1 MSRRRGQRY
10 PLNQPPDGMVVEPDL
25 PTNNPMTPSQQSV
38 NNSLGAADEEN
49 LPPVTDAQG
58 NPIPLDDFS
67 PPDDAMV
74 DPTPTEVRRAT
85 MNVPAKGVHFNF
97 EPFQQIAQLHA
108 AGRTDEAFN
117 MYNSLDPQSRYVYD
131 NIKNMKKVPASEAA
145 RLADEFRQNQDRQM
159 AQQQTPQ
166 AKALDEKELDDAQKT
181 MQRADNMIFLLD
193 NLRGGSP
200 DKVNKNEEKW
210 RPRVGRIQGGMHNL
224 DSWMPQFLTTD
235 EDLGWV
241 ADFNSLKGAINLAEA
256 QNNRGQGQLSDGERV
271 LMAQAASL
279 GLERQRDEP
288 GFERAFE
295 RMYDL
300 ALETRDKAQA
310 KLSGGKEAPSAQ
322 PATESG
328 NAPQASP
335 AAAPG
340 FQVGKL
346 YRDANGRKTRF
357 QGYDNQGNPVFIS
370 AQ

>member
-131 NIKNMKKVPASEAA
+131 NIKNMSRVPASEAA
-145 RLADEFRQNQDRQM
+145 RLADEFRQNQDRIAMQERSPAGRAEADRERQAERDKQDELNRVRFNIQRLDKYAARVPTVM
-159 AQQQTPQ
+159 GPKSGGLAAQVYDYAFNPSDRTAREELMSVVSEDVLQDAKYVKPFSNDERYFLLEMRPGRTDSAERWNNYMTYKRQALAARLPEGDPLKSTPAWMGGKQQGAQQQAAPQ
-166 AKALDEKELDDAQKT
+166 QQPAPLPRTLPDGSVLKSPGDPDFDPTE
-181 MQRADNMIFLLD
+181 DNG
-193 NLRGGSP
+193 NP
-200 DKVNKNEEKW
+200 
-210 RPRVGRIQGGMHNL
+210 
-224 DSWMPQFLTTD
+224 
-235 EDLGWV
+235 
-241 ADFNSLKGAINLAEA
+241 
-256 QNNRGQGQLSDGERV
+256 
-271 LMAQAASL
+271 
-279 GLERQRDEP
+279 
-288 GFERAFE
+288 
-295 RMYDL
+295 YY
-300 ALETRDKAQA
+300 
-310 KLSGGKEAPSAQ
+310 EAP
-322 PATESG
+322 
-328 NAPQASP
+328 
-335 AAAPG
+335 
-340 FQVGKL
+340 
-346 YRDANGRKTRF
+346 
-357 QGYDNQGNPVFIS
+357 
-370 AQ
+370 

>member
-38 NNSLGAADEEN
+38 NNSLGTADEEN

-108 AGRTDEAFN
+108 AGRTNEAFN

-131 NIKNMKKVPASEAA
+131 NIKNMKKVPAAEAA

-166 AKALDEKELDDAQKT
+166 ARALDEAKLTDAQKT
-181 MQRADNMIFLLD
+181 MQRADNMIFLMD
-193 NLRGGSP
+193 NLRGGP
-200 DKVNKNEEKW
+200 RGGDKKDQGVKKGEEKW
-210 RPRVGRIQGGMHNL
+210 RSRVGSIQGRWPSML
-224 DSWMPQFLTTD
+224 SDDTT
-235 EDLGWV
+235 LGWN
-241 ADFNSLKGAINLAEA
+241 ADFASLKGMINLSEA
-256 QNNRGQGQLSDGERV
+256 QGNKGQGPLSDGERV

-279 GLERQRDEP
+279 GLEQARDEQ

-300 ALETRDKAQA
+300 ALETKNKAKAQ
-310 KLSGGKEAPSAQ
+310 LSGASQTTSSLGSTGASQ
-322 PATESG
+322 PAQETKKVG
-328 NAPQASP
+328 NQTWVRTPDGWLPQ
-335 AAAPG
+335 
-340 FQVGKL
+340 
-346 YRDANGRKTRF
+346 R
-357 QGYDNQGNPVFIS
+357 
-370 AQ
+370 